1 MEVRARN
8 AEDGLRTEDVAFGW
22 GSGEAQEARVC
33 ARRVRRVRRMRRVR
47 RRRREKTEDGG
58 RGMRGKIN
66 GLTASLNVERWNMS
80 KSI

>member
-8 AEDGLRTEDVAFGW
+8 AEDDLRTEDVAFGW

-33 ARRVRRVRRMRRVR
+33 ARRVRRVR